1 MEKELQIELV
11 QKSKAGDVNAFI
23 KLCEAYQTILYNSA
37 YKILL
42 NYEDAGDCLQETE
55 FKAWQ
60 KIETLTN
67 EAAFNTWI
75 FKIMTNISKNMLV
88 KKQNFVELEENTV
101 TTFYSEKANFFIK
114 ELLSEIPDIYRIS
127 LILYYYAGF
136 SAIEIAQ
143 QQRISVNTVK
153 TRIARGREILK
164 KRLEEK
170 KYG

>member
-1 MEKELQIELV
+1 MNKKIQISLV
-11 QKSKAGDVNAFI
+11 QKAKEGDVDAFV
-23 KLCEAYQTILYNSA
+23 KLCESYQTILYNSA

-60 KIETLTN
+60 KIETLKD
-67 EAAFNTWI
+67 EGSFNTWI
-75 FKIMTNISKNMLV
+75 FRIMTNIAKNMLV
-88 KKQNFVELEENTV
+88 KRQNFIELEENIFTD
-101 TTFYSEKANFFIK
+101 FYSKEEHFFVK

-127 LILYYYAGF
+127 LVLYYYAGF
-136 SAIEIAQ
+136 SAKEIAQ
-143 QQRISVNTVK
+143 QQGLSVNTVK
-153 TRIARGREILK
+153 TRITRGREVLK